1 MAKTR
6 TGNHI
11 FLIRCWSLTWRGSD
25 HDDGEMSAT
34 ALSTGGLDKILTR
47 EVTIRYRASFLI
59 CCFICS
65 VCGGSSCDE
74 RSDKYRAQQACD
86 LRGFYNA
93 ALLLSFKVLKLWC
106 GGSSC
111 DYDTLQIF
119 LMAECLIV
127 GGKWAR
133 LSDGWKSLYVLT
145 VIDSSLLWCC
155 HCGCTCCPFH
165 SICYTCYGLQRM
177 TRQLT
182 EDSFLTCVSQ
192 QVLSQFILIGAPVS
206 CHDNQR
212 NIETRES

>member
-1 MAKTR
+1 MGKTR

-11 FLIRCWSLTWRGSD
+11 FLIRCWSLTRRGSD
-25 HDDGEMSAT
+25 RDDGEMSAT

-47 EVTIRYRASFLI
+47 EATIRYMASFLI

-74 RSDKYRAQQACD
+74 RSDKYRAQRACD
-86 LRGFYNA
+86 RRGFYNA

-127 GGKWAR
+127 GGGVSC

-145 VIDSSLLWCC
+145 VIDPSHDVVTAVAHVVLFILFATHVMVSRGWIASLLKT
-155 HCGCTCCPFH
+155 HFLYVCP
-165 SICYTCYGLQRM
+165 SRSWVS
-177 TRQLT
+177 
-182 EDSFLTCVSQ
+182 SF
-192 QVLSQFILIGAPVS
+192 
-206 CHDNQR
+206 
-212 NIETRES
+212 